1 MILRILLILT
11 LSFSCSRAQ
20 ANQIDLETSDYQ
32 IKPYDQIT
40 MSIRKADGSK
50 EIVVEK
56 LPVLANGHLVLERYG
71 EIKAEGLTLKELKTL
86 YPNAE
91 FIIHHQ
97 NKHIAVIGEVI
108 KPGVYPPENITTIYD
123 AIASAGGFTKLSNKR
138 KVKIVHQYRDGRREV
153 YLVNFPKEVF
163 KAYDKGIGEHKY
175 LVHEGD
181 LISVSKSRSK
191 QAQAFF
197 TGLFNTII
205 QVSTIGLISGSIS
218 AAIAK

>member
-1 MILRILLILT
+1 MILRILLLLI
-11 LSFSCSRAQ
+11 LSFSCLRVQ
-20 ANQIDLETSDYQ
+20 ADEVELETADYQ

-40 MSIRKADGSK
+40 MNLKKADGSY
-50 EIVVEK
+50 EAIVNR

-71 EIKAEGLTLKELKTL
+71 EIKVEGLTLKDLKAK

-91 FIIHHQ
+91 FIIYHQ
-97 NKHIAVIGEVI
+97 NKSIAVIGEVM
-108 KPGVYPPENITTIYD
+108 KPGVFPPENITTIYD
-123 AIASAGGFTKLSNKR
+123 AIASAGGFTRLSNKR

-153 YLVNFPKEVF
+153 YMVNFPKEVF
-163 KAYDKGIGEHKY
+163 NAYNKGIGEHKY

-191 QAQAFF
+191 QLQSFV

-218 AAIAK
+218 AAIN